1 MLAELANQ
9 LSRITQSPLNQPAGS
24 EQLEALHAAY
34 DVVPS
39 SLIELFSFA
48 NGEADSSFKSNGM
61 IAFEAFIGVSQIVHE
76 SDFATS
82 YDVYHGLNE
91 FIGCKRINGSK
102 NWHDGLIPISF
113 GYDARCVCIDMQ
125 PGPAGKVGQILGLRP
140 TVGGIAVVANGL
152 DELLERTLS
161 IYQNRD
167 LDFSDPDCP
176 CLTLDDFPVIP
187 STN

>member
-24 EQLEALHAAY
+24 EQLEALRSAH
-34 DVVPS
+34 DVVPA
-39 SLIELFSFA
+39 SLIELLSFA

-61 IAFEAFIGVSQIVHE
+61 IAFEAFIDVAEIVRE

-113 GYDARCVCIDMQ
+113 GYDARCVCIDML
-125 PGPAGKVGQILGLRP
+125 PGASGKVGQILGWRP
-140 TVGGIAVVANGL
+140 TVGGIAVIANGL
-152 DELLERTLS
+152 EELLGKTLS
-161 IYQNRD
+161 IYQDCDFN
-167 LDFSDPDCP
+167 FSDPDCP
-176 CLTLDDFPVIP
+176 CLTLDDFPVSQ